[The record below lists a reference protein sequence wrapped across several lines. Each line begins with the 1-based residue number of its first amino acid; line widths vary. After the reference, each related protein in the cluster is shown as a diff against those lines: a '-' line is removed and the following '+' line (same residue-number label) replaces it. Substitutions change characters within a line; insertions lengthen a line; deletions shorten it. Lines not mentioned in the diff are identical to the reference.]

1 MQKSKA
7 LKQPVAQNT
16 KKNSIALFGE
26 VLADVFPDKSI
37 LGGAPYNV
45 ARHLQAFG
53 LKPLLITRVGCD
65 ALRDEFIADMTRL
78 GMDDSGVQY
87 DNNHPTGKVLVQM
100 EETGHQF
107 DILPKQA
114 YDYIH
119 AGVAHLVTMKAH
131 PSMVYFGTL
140 AQRNLDSRL
149 ALDAFLSKSHGS
161 RFLDINLRAP
171 WYDRHIIRR
180 SLLRADIVKLN
191 KDELQVIAGLLRLVG
206 TDSRAL
212 GLNLRQRFNLKVLLV
227 TDGDNGAWMLSENGS
242 ETHSVGH
249 DLHGSM
255 VDTVGAGDGFAAMC
269 MLGILQNWPA
279 EDMLYRANAFAAAL
293 CGVRGAAPPDADF
306 YQPFL
311 EEIAHAAEK
320 Q

>member
-1 MQKSKA
+1 MQKSNA
-7 LKQPVAQNT
+7 LKLPIAQNT
-16 KKNSIALFGE
+16 NNKSVALFGE
-26 VLADVFPDKSI
+26 VLADVFPDKII

-65 ALRDEFIADMTRL
+65 ELRDEFIADMHRL
-78 GMDDSGVQY
+78 GIDNSGIQY
-87 DNNHPTGKVLVQM
+87 DVNHPTGKVLVHM
-100 EETGHQF
+100 EESGHRF
-107 DILPKQA
+107 EILSKQA

-131 PSMVYFGTL
+131 PSMVYYGTL

-149 ALDAFLSKSHGS
+149 ALDVFLSKSKGS

-191 KDELQVIAGLLRLVG
+191 EEELQLIAELLRLVG
-206 TDSRAL
+206 ADNHAL
-212 GLNLRQRFNLKVLLV
+212 GLNLWQRFNLKVLLV
-227 TDGDNGAWMLSENGS
+227 TDGANGAWMLSEDGT
-242 ETHSVGH
+242 ETRSVGH
-249 DLHGSM
+249 DLYGSM

-293 CGVRGAAPPDADF
+293 CSVRGAAPHDADF

-311 EEIAHAAEK
+311 EEIAHAATNE
-320 Q
+320 

>member
-1 MQKSKA
+1 MQNPNA
-7 LKQPVAQNT
+7 LKMPAAQNT
-16 KKNSIALFGE
+16 NKNSIALFGE

-53 LKPLLITRVGCD
+53 LEPLLITRVGCD
-65 ALRDEFIADMTRL
+65 ALRDEFIADMRRL
-78 GMDDSGVQY
+78 HMDDSGVQY
-87 DNNHPTGKVLVQM
+87 DLNHPTGQVLVHM
-100 EETGHQF
+100 AENGHQF

-140 AQRNLDSRL
+140 AQRNLESRL
-149 ALDAFLSKSHGS
+149 ALDSFLSKSHGS

-171 WYDRHIIRR
+171 WYDKHIIRR
-180 SLLRADIVKLN
+180 SVLRADIVKLN
-191 KDELQVIAGLLRLVG
+191 EDELQVVAGILRLVG
-206 TDSRAL
+206 ADKRAL
-212 GLNLRQRFNLKVLLV
+212 GLNLVQRFNLKVLLV
-227 TDGDNGAWMLSENGS
+227 TDGDNGAWMLSADGT
-242 ETHSVGH
+242 ETQSAGH
-249 DLHGSM
+249 ALQGNL

-269 MLGILQNWPA
+269 ILGILNNWPA
-279 EDMLYRANAFAAAL
+279 ELMLHQANAFAAAL
-293 CGVRGAAPPDADF
+293 CGVRGAAPQDDAF

-311 EEIAHAAEK
+311 EEIAYAAEK
-320 Q
+320 